1 MQGDENITQQKKVDE
16 DIFFC
21 EGKNNNNKWIKYM
34 GRWIPKTESFS
45 LGSTAHP
52 NKK

>member
-21 EGKNNNNKWIKYM
+21 EGKNNNNNWIVFCCDSKWAFVEE
-34 GRWIPKTESFS
+34 G
-45 LGSTAHP
+45 
-52 NKK
+52 